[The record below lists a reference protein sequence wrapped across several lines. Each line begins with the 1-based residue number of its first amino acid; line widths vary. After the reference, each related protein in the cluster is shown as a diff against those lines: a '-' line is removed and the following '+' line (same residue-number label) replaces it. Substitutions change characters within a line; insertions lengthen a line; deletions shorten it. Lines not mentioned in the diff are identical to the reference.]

1 MATLFNLLKPV
12 AYASLPFIA
21 LQYSPHGRYYTRNAI
36 YVGALGFVAT
46 ISAFL
51 AAGLTLANRRFDV
64 NYVVAR
70 TFHTIAGTLIGW
82 RIEVEGEEWLRDA
95 NDGGG
100 RPAVLMCNH
109 QSMIDI
115 LPLARI
121 MPQRTSIM
129 SKKSLQFTPLG
140 PFMLMSGAIFIDR
153 GNSARAKR
161 SLDAA
166 VNVMRT
172 LRVSLWMFPE
182 GTRHNSPAP
191 DLLPFKKGGFHL
203 AVQSGLPIIPIVIE
217 NYWHLYHKNTF
228 EPGVVRV
235 KVLPPVPTTGMT
247 AENVPAL
254 ITLVRDQ
261 MLAALIDISPN
272 TIKAPVPPPTTT
284 PTPPDPA
291 SLSSVAAV
299 VSDVVDDHTTAMP
312 EDTVFEP
319 KPPAPVQTDLSVSMS
334 KESLTSS
341 SFEGVSGSENGAET
355 EEDDEGMILVGR
367 PT

>member
-1 MATLFNLLKPV
+1 MAALLNILRPV
-12 AYASLPFIA
+12 AYASLPLIA
-21 LQYSPHGRYYTRNAI
+21 LQYSPRGRYYTRSVI

-46 ISAFL
+46 LSAFL
-51 AAGLTLANRRFDV
+51 AAGLSLANRRFDV
-64 NYVVAR
+64 NYVVAK
-70 TFHTIAGTLIGW
+70 TFYAVAGTLVGW

-100 RPAVLMCNH
+100 RPGVLMCNH

-121 MPQRTSIM
+121 MPKRTSIM

-153 GNSARAKR
+153 GNSERAKR

-182 GTRHNSPAP
+182 GTRHSSQTP

-203 AVQSGLPIIPIVIE
+203 AVQSGLPVIPIVIE
-217 NYWHLYHKNTF
+217 NYYHLYRKNEFLT
-228 EPGVVRV
+228 GVVRIR
-235 KVLPPVPTTGMT
+235 VLPPVHTADMT

-254 ITLVRDQ
+254 MNTVRDQ
-261 MLAALIDISPN
+261 MLVALKDIS
-272 TIKAPVPPPTTT
+272 TKAAPTAPPKPIA
-284 PTPPDPA
+284 PPDPA

-299 VSDVVDDHTTAMP
+299 ISDVVDDHTTAMP
-312 EDTVFEP
+312 EDTVFEA
-319 KPPAPVQTDLSVSMS
+319 KPVASATVPVSAS
-334 KESLTSS
+334 KESLSSS
-341 SFEGVSGSENGAET
+341 SFEGVAGSENGTET
-355 EEDDEGMILVGR
+355 EEDDEGMVLVGR